1 MISCPTCG
9 RDAPDTAVSCVVCA
23 TPLPHIDTT
32 GIPTTF
38 GTPQENETFEP
49 ATGHDR
55 TGTAATTGLVPGQTF
70 GHRYQV
76 IRLLGAGGMGAV
88 YHVWDA
94 ELSLPVALKVIRPD
108 PNPSARQELER
119 RFKRELVLARQVT
132 HSNVIRIHDLGEIEG
147 IKYITMPFVPGTD
160 LAHLL
165 KAQGRLPV
173 PRALALARQI
183 VSGLRAAH
191 EAGIVHRDLK
201 PANILIDDAEKAILT
216 DFGIARSIEA
226 GTLATATGAVI
237 GTLAYM
243 APEQAMGKP
252 VDQRADIYAFGL
264 IVSEMLVE
272 KRGPIQGET
281 ALALLIERSKQAPP
295 RLRSI
300 DPSIPDAI
308 DRIVAKC
315 VEPDPEARYQTTKAL
330 EADLDRL
337 DANGHERADAVAPA
351 PPPSRRWVLVAG
363 VAALVAALGLAG
375 WVSTRPGGTSTVPAA
390 PRDPVSVL
398 IADFDNQAKE
408 PVFEG
413 SLEQALNIAIEG
425 ASFITSYSRAG
436 AQALAT
442 QMKLGPEL
450 NESAARL
457 VAVRE
462 GIKIVM
468 TGAVATRGSGY
479 QLTVKAV
486 DPSNGNTI
494 ATAET
499 AVSDKAS
506 VLRGVETVASR
517 LRDALGD
524 TTPESARRAA
534 AETVTAASLEALQTY
549 SIAQDLASAGRSD
562 EAIAQYRKAI
572 ELDPNFGRAY
582 SGWAT
587 ELYNNGRRDEAAEQ
601 YKKAL
606 ALSDRMTEREKYR
619 TQGSYF
625 LGPGASYEQA
635 VSHYEEL
642 VKRYPADRAGRN
654 NLGLAYFHLLDFD
667 KAKEQAL
674 RALEIYPSNTRF
686 RQNYALYAMYAGDFK
701 TAADEAEKVL
711 AQSQTQ
717 YKVYLVRAAAA
728 FAGGNLQGMKDAYA
742 QMAARGGAAG
752 ASLSNH
758 GLADLAMYE
767 GRTAEAIAILREGI
781 AADEKSNN
789 RSARAAKLALLG
801 EAQLASGE
809 TGPAVGSAREAIA
822 LSRDDVSLVPA
833 AFVLLNADRVAE
845 AKAIAESLGQ
855 QFQARSRAYAEMIE
869 AGLSRKGGRLNESV
883 DALGRARK
891 LSDLWF
897 GRFMLGTI
905 NVEASRHLLAQP
917 DLELCLKRRGEA
929 TALFLDDVPSFRYL
943 APLNYWLGR
952 AQEGQQNATAAAD
965 SYRAFLLIRGAD
977 SADPLA
983 ADARKRLQTLSASA
997 GAR

>member
-1 MISCPTCG
+1 
-9 RDAPDTAVSCVVCA
+9 
-23 TPLPHIDTT
+23 
-32 GIPTTF
+32 
-38 GTPQENETFEP
+38 
-49 ATGHDR
+49 
-55 TGTAATTGLVPGQTF
+55 
-70 GHRYQV
+70 
-76 IRLLGAGGMGAV
+76 MGAV

-108 PNPSARQELER
+108 PNPAARQELER

-132 HSNVIRIHDLGEIEG
+132 HGNVIRIHDLGEIDG

-160 LAHLL
+160 LAQVL
-165 KAQGRLPV
+165 KAEGKLPV
-173 PRALALARQI
+173 ARALALARQI

-201 PANILIDDAEKAILT
+201 PANILIDNAEKAILT
-216 DFGIARSIEA
+216 DFGIARSTEA
-226 GTLATATGAVI
+226 GTLATAVGAVI

-243 APEQAMGKP
+243 APEQAMGKA

-272 KRGPIQGET
+272 KRGASQGDT

-295 RLRSI
+295 RLRSV
-300 DPSIPDAI
+300 DPSIPEAI

-315 VEPDPEARYQTTKAL
+315 VEPDPEARYQTTREL

-337 DANGHERADAVAPA
+337 DADGHQRAAAVVVPPA
-351 PPPSRRWVLVAG
+351 PSRRWVLVAAA
-363 VAALVAALGLAG
+363 AALVAALGLAG
-375 WVSTRPGGTSTVPAA
+375 WVYSRPGATSTSTPAA
-390 PRDPVSVL
+390 ARDPVSVL
-398 IADFDNQAKE
+398 IADFDNQANE

-425 ASFITSYSRAG
+425 ASFITSYSRAT
-436 AQALAT
+436 AQTLAT
-442 QMKLGPEL
+442 QMKLGARL
-450 NESAARL
+450 NESTARL

-479 QLTVKAV
+479 LLTVKAV

-494 ATAET
+494 ATAES
-499 AVSDKAS
+499 AVSDKAA
-506 VLRGVETVASR
+506 VLRGVESVASK

-524 TTPESARRAA
+524 TTPESTRRAA

-549 SIAQDLASAGRSD
+549 SIAQDLASAGRAD
-562 EAIAQYRKAI
+562 DAIAQYRKAI

-587 ELYNNGRRDEAAEQ
+587 ELYNSGRRDEAAEQ

-635 VSHYEEL
+635 ISHFEEL

-717 YKVYLVRAAAA
+717 YKAYLVRGAAA
-728 FAGGNLQGMKDAYA
+728 FAAGNLQAMKDAYA

-752 ASLSNH
+752 ASLSSH
-758 GLADLAMYE
+758 GLADLALYE
-767 GRTAEAIAILREGI
+767 GRPGEAITILRDGI

-789 RSARAAKLALLG
+789 RSARAAKLAVLA
-801 EAQLASGE
+801 EAQLASGQN
-809 TGPAVGSAREAIA
+809 AAAIASAREAITLA
-822 LSRDDVSLVPA
+822 REDVSSVPA
-833 AFVLLNADRVAE
+833 ALVLLTAGRGAD
-845 AKAIAESLGQ
+845 AKAIAETLGQ
-855 QFQARSRAYAEMIE
+855 QFQARSRAYGEMIQ
-869 AGLSRKGGRLNESV
+869 AAIARDAGRLNESV

-891 LSDLWF
+891 LADLWL
-897 GRFMLGTI
+897 GRFMLGMT
-905 NVEASRHLLAQP
+905 NVEAGRHLLAQP

-952 AQEGQQNATAAAD
+952 AQEGQQNPTAAAE
-965 SYRAFLLIRGAD
+965 SFRSFLAIRAAD
-977 SADPLA
+977 STDPLV
-983 ADARKRLQTLSASA
+983 ADARKRLQAIAPATP
-997 GAR
+997 R

>member
-1 MISCPTCG
+1 M
-9 RDAPDTAVSCVVCA
+9 SCVVCA
-23 TPLPHIDTT
+23 TPLPHHDLT
-32 GIPTTF
+32 GLTPTPWPGPTD
-38 GTPQENETFEP
+38 NETVAGP
-49 ATGHDR
+49 
-55 TGTAATTGLVPGQTF
+55 TAGLDPSGSADTTGLVPGQTF
-70 GHRYQV
+70 GHRYRV

-88 YHVWDA
+88 YHCWDA
-94 ELSLPVALKVIRPD
+94 ELSLPVAVKVIRPD
-108 PNPSARQELER
+108 PNPTARQELER

-132 HSNVIRIHDLGEIEG
+132 HGNVIRIHDLGEIDG

-160 LAHLL
+160 LARLL
-165 KAQGRLPV
+165 QEQGKLPV

-216 DFGIARSIEA
+216 DFGIARSTEA
-226 GTLATATGAVI
+226 GTLATAAGAVI

-272 KRGPIQGET
+272 KRGPSQGDT
-281 ALALLIERSKQAPP
+281 ALALLIERSRQAPP
-295 RLRSI
+295 RLRSV
-300 DPSIPDAI
+300 DPSIPEAI

-315 VEPDPEARYQTTKAL
+315 VEPEPAARYQTTKEL

-337 DANGHERADAVAPA
+337 DANGHQRADAVVAA
-351 PPPSRRWVLVAG
+351 APSRRWVSVAG
-363 VAALVAALGLAG
+363 IAALVAGLGVAG
-375 WVSTRPGGTSTVPAA
+375 WIYSRPGVTSPSTLAA

-398 IADFDNQAKE
+398 IADFDNQANE

-436 AQALAT
+436 AQALAV
-442 QMKLGPEL
+442 QMKAGTRLD
-450 NESAARL
+450 ESAARL

-468 TGAVATRGSGY
+468 TGAVAARGSGY
-479 QLTVKAV
+479 LLTVKAV
-486 DPSNGNTI
+486 DPSNGNTM
-494 ATAET
+494 ATAES

-506 VLRGVETVASR
+506 VLRGVETVASK

-524 TTPESARRAA
+524 TTPESVRRAA

-587 ELYNNGRRDEAAEQ
+587 ELYNSGRRDEAAEQ

-635 VSHYEEL
+635 ISHYEEL

-711 AQSQTQ
+711 TQSQSQ
-717 YKVYLVRAAAA
+717 YKAFLVKAAAA
-728 FAGGNLQGMKDAYA
+728 FAAGNLQGMKDAYA
-742 QMAARGGAAG
+742 QMAARGGTAG

-767 GRTAEAIAILREGI
+767 GKPAEAIAILRDGI

-789 RSARAAKLALLG
+789 RSARAAKLAVLA
-801 EAQLASGE
+801 EAQLASGQN
-809 TGPAVGSAREAIA
+809 AAAIASAREALA
-822 LSRDDVSLVPA
+822 LTREDVSSVPSA
-833 AFVLLNADRVAE
+833 LVLLTAGRGAE

-855 QFQARSRAYAEMIE
+855 QFQARSRAYGEMIQ
-869 AGLSRKGGRLNESV
+869 AAMARKDGRLNESV

-891 LSDLWF
+891 LADLWL
-897 GRFMLGTI
+897 GRFMLGIT
-905 NVEASRHLLAQP
+905 NVEAGRHLLAQP

-929 TALFLDDVPSFRYL
+929 TAVFLDDVPSFRYL

-952 AQEGQQNATAAAD
+952 AQEGQQNPTAAAE
-965 SYRAFLLIRGAD
+965 SYRAFLAIRAAD
-977 SADPLA
+977 SPDPLA
-983 ADARKRLQTLSASA
+983 ADARKRVQALPAAST